1 MKKRVLSLFMVLV
14 LCLTLL
20 PTAAFAEGEDVS
32 ISGGVIGGG
41 ETGGEG
47 GGIYVAP
54 GSPTEGGGGTYI
66 PGEDT
71 RTEIWCVSKPD
82 SIGRSYDGTTDGDT
96 IPIDLTFTDGTNEI
110 KLKEGTGFTAKKTFD
125 SADAGWHTVTV
136 EIELIGE
143 AAVKYKLKAGEETF
157 TIGGNINKAYPKL
170 TVSLSQTTCTAG
182 EKILPLL
189 SVSGVQENA
198 AVTYYYA
205 PINSGYLE
213 FEGSEAV
220 PAIDENTA
228 ISDPGTYYV
237 YAKSGETKNY
247 EEDRSATVALT
258 VNEPTAASVTRA
270 DGTDGGT
277 YKTLPAALDAVQDGD
292 TVKLLA
298 DHTTNW
304 SDVEAGE
311 YATLAVV
318 KKALTLD
325 LNGMTV
331 DYLTVGEVVPDEAG
345 GILESCDG
353 NLTVV
358 DNAQGGSHGKIKDLK
373 FVKGSLAIQGG
384 RIGDSDGSNLTCNE
398 NSGTVTISGGMVCNV
413 TVGDGAAV
421 TVTGGTGH
429 AGKWFNDGTLNITG
443 GTFGNV
449 KFRNNGGTIAISGG
463 TFGTITNINGSS
475 SSPLMPLL
483 ADNYAFYQGDN
494 AQNST
499 EKTLTNVTVRPHTHS
514 FENGKCDCGVAAIVA
529 DNNNSCYSTL
539 QAALDAAADNA
550 SITSVTLGQDLT
562 ENVTFNGS
570 AAGALT
576 LNMNGHK
583 LEAEAGVPL
592 TVIGGTLCIEGAG
605 QINQNTASNANPF
618 PAIALTGGK
627 LVIAGDLTAQGG
639 YNSSSG
645 RKPAIRAEEGELD
658 LQGNVSLNGG
668 LTITG
673 TAKLTNPLTQGTF
686 YVDASETGYAI
697 AITASDN
704 YNKVL
709 ELLAKDHAFYGAND
723 SLADAGGARLRT
735 GTYTIKSHTCSYT
748 HNETNGMAFCNCGR
762 SHAHRDLSEETSVL
776 VNGICPI
783 CGYHCPHKNIGND
796 GVCTDC
802 HAKMVAKVTV
812 GETTTYTADLA
823 DALNKA
829 ANGTTITL
837 LADTEISAYVNIYAA
852 TATNADQMVVTLDLA
867 GHTVTSNYKPIVI
880 GADRNGTASH
890 YGTLKIVGTGNIT
903 LDYVTLDTREKGVLD
918 LTGWTGG
925 SISSVTVTRIGNKN
939 EGKLIVGKD
948 AGHIGSL
955 AFAFVNCPSAK
966 ITNTKLYGGSYGE
979 ITTITTGSGTPSLA
993 GLLPNGCVFK
1003 NADGSFADATAS
1015 RLSNV
1020 TVSACD
1026 HGGKKGFDISAT
1038 TCPHCGVAAVA
1049 ETALNDGEGRRF
1061 ADLQT
1066 ALDADRDGGAELT
1079 LLADVT
1085 GDYTIDGTQD
1095 TGLNLNGHSIKGTVT
1110 VEAAARSSTTLSNT
1124 ENTTTVSI
1132 DKVVAYSGAKLGGS
1146 KYPAVIGTLT
1156 LADTT
1161 KWKDI
1166 LYEPTRLGF
1175 RVTGADGTYKWY
1187 APNDVNGSQ
1196 LKNVIINSL
1205 PITSKN
1211 LAFKVNGTNVKK
1223 VERGT
1228 TVQLCASC
1236 NAKGADV
1243 YIYTGEI
1250 VGNNEPTYSQKKAE
1264 YKKIGTNW
1272 YYVVDL
1278 DANTIGT
1285 YDIYFTATKDGYSVT
1300 SSHKKLTVT
1309 KPNLSN
1315 AVITFRSSNESTYE
1329 PYRSTT
1335 TAPGFTVTYNGKPLK
1350 LGVDYTASGTAS
1362 SAGVST
1368 QTLTIKAVEGSD
1380 YTGSKTAEWRIV
1392 PHKAKVEVG
1401 DVIKAYDGTTD
1412 LPDGKISLVSAAG
1425 SAGYQAGLPLPL
1437 SEGNGFELTDAKY
1450 DSANASETEKN
1461 ISFTVKLTDTNYTFE
1476 DGTTEKAFTLN
1487 GADFDDKTFKINPAT
1502 IDLSHNRFEQTVF
1515 NDLAKT
1521 YEIDLKQ
1528 FLDTI
1533 LPEGGKYGD
1542 IQYGQ
1547 PSVLMDSA
1555 YYPVGGANIGNGKL
1569 RLSINKA
1576 ASSKQ
1581 GDEIGTV
1588 AVEVET
1594 TNYQPFMLTIHVIA
1608 KDKIVPVMDGTIS
1621 ASEITYGQTLAD
1633 SKLTVN
1639 GTMKDDGK
1647 TVEGTFEWTNPSTK
1661 PNKAGDYQAE
1671 WTFTPAEGYEEY
1683 ATATGTVIIKVKPA
1697 KLTVSVKASSMY
1709 YTGEEQIASIIASG
1723 ESVDSTPVTFTYSDK
1738 VDGDYT
1744 SNGPTFTDAGTYTV
1758 YYKAEAANHEPATGT
1773 FTVAIDPLP
1782 ISLLSV
1788 SSISKTYDGS
1798 ADVTLTA
1805 DKLTFFSKAAKT
1817 SNIKLPDTALSF
1829 SNAQFTKQ
1837 QADGSYLPSPEVG
1850 GGKAL
1855 SFTMTLTS
1863 DNYVFEGKS
1872 KGTTEV
1878 SDVFATDDVTR
1889 FTITKATAP
1898 TMQPIELTV
1907 INGLAKTYLVN
1918 LPALPTLG
1926 ENCTYGSIKYE
1937 ACNFDLIGE
1946 GGYANSTAMITSNDE
1961 FQLTVPAVESQTE
1974 GSVGTVGVKI
1984 TTDNYQDM
1992 HLTVEVIA
2000 KNKIVPVLDGE
2011 ITATPITFGQ
2021 ILRVSTI
2028 TGTMKDDGKTV
2039 EGTFEWTD
2047 PSTKP
2052 DKAGDYQ
2059 AEWTFTP
2066 AEGYEEYATA
2076 TGTVTVKVNKATP
2089 TFIAPTAQEN
2099 LTYTGQE
2106 QALITAGM
2114 TDHGTMQYSLTEN
2127 GTYSQDS
2134 PTGTDAGAYTVW
2146 YRVIGDA
2153 NHNDTAPASVA
2164 VRIGKKPLTITGV
2177 TAASKPYDGTTN
2189 ADISSVTFDNV
2200 TLNRGTDYTVTA
2212 NFDDA
2217 SVDSGKNI
2225 TATVTLME
2233 QAAKNYALEQSS
2245 FPTTGSI
2252 IKAAAPDFTK
2262 ETALTIVNGHE
2273 KTYTVALPA
2282 LPTLETPKEYGALTY
2297 EIGEIKLN
2305 DGYYTSGAK
2314 VENGELTLPIQKND
2328 VETTGSVGTVTV
2340 VIKSTNYEDITL
2352 TVNVSAKNRITP
2364 TGTPT
2369 LSKNAIIYGDAL
2381 NTIALS
2387 GKLHDNV
2394 NNVDVD
2400 GTFEWVDGTHIP
2412 VVGNGTYAAEWIF
2425 EPTDTEKYLTVSGR
2439 SNITVE
2445 KARQYGKLSM
2455 AGYTYGKTPSTPTL
2469 TDQTGDLNAQ
2479 VTYSYAAADSGS
2491 VQTWDISNPPAL
2503 NAGTYR
2509 MYASIGDTDNYYGFE
2524 AVYCEFVVAKAT
2536 PTYTVPT
2543 GLTAKYGQTLADV
2556 TLPDGWSWMD
2566 SSESV
2571 GGASTAAKTFQA
2583 KFTPKDTENY
2593 NTVENIELEVTVNKA
2608 DGGNLKTVE
2617 LEQKYTDASDHTYTP
2632 DWAGLPAGQDWT
2644 FSSEASIVLPK
2655 QDFAADG
2662 NLLTYAISGGK
2673 AGDKITL
2680 ILKASCDNYEDFT
2693 ITLNVTLTEKDD
2705 QKPLTITGN
2714 TSVIYGE
2721 KLTLTTT
2728 GGSGMGAVTYRI
2740 DNAIS
2745 TGEATIDPNT
2755 GVLTP
2760 VKVGSVSV
2768 IATKAGDNNYNDVT
2782 SAPFVLMIKPATPT
2796 GEPKYTKITTSGK
2809 TLKDVTLTIE
2819 GSTLNPSDGKLEW
2832 VDDKG
2837 EPLSDDTTVKANT
2850 TYKWCFTPDD
2860 DNYTTLTGEVELYH
2874 KSSSGGG
2881 WYDSC
2886 YTIKATAGA
2895 GGSISPSGN
2904 VSVREGGD
2912 QTFTITPDKGYAVA
2926 NVKIDG
2932 KSIGAV
2938 KSYTF
2943 ENVSSPH
2950 TIEAIFVK
2958 GTASASTGDS
2968 SNLPLWSALLLAST
2982 LALAGAVH
2990 LKRKRAR

>member
-71 RTEIWCVSKPD
+71 RTEIWCTMKP
-82 SIGRSYDGTTDGDT
+82 SLIQRNYDGTTDGGK
-96 IPIDLTFTDGTNEI
+96 ISIDLGFTDGTNTFE
-110 KLKEGTGFTAKKTFD
+110 LTEGTGFTAKKTFD
-125 SADAGWHTVTV
+125 SADAGRHTVTV
-136 EIELIGE
+136 EIELIGD
-143 AAVKYKLKAGEETF
+143 AAAKYRLKAGEETF
-157 TIGGNINKAYPKL
+157 TIGGYIDKAYPDL
-170 TVSLSQTTCTAG
+170 TVTLSKAACTAG

-189 SVSGVQENA
+189 SVEGAPQDAE
-198 AVTYYYA
+198 VTYYYLA
-205 PINSGYLE
+205 SE
-213 FEGSEAV
+213 FKSWAGSSDVEGSEAM
-220 PAIDENTA
+220 PKIDENTA
-228 ISDPGTYYV
+228 ISEPGTYYV
-237 YAKSGETKNY
+237 YAKTAETTNY
-247 EEDRSATVALT
+247 EENRSATVELT
-258 VNEPTAASVTRA
+258 VTEPAAASVTKA

-277 YKTLPAALDAVQDGD
+277 YKTLPAALDAAQDGD

-318 KKALTLD
+318 RKTLTLD

-331 DYLTVGEVVPDEAG
+331 DYLTVGDVVPDEEG
-345 GILESCDG
+345 GILESYDG

-358 DNAQGGSHGKIKDLK
+358 DNAQGGSCGKIKDLE

-384 RIGDSDGSNLTCNE
+384 RIGDSLTCDR
-398 NSGTVTISGGMVCNV
+398 NSGTVAISGGTVCYV
-413 TVGDGAAV
+413 TVGDGATV

-429 AGKWFNDGTLNITG
+429 AGTWYNDGTLNITD

-449 KFRNNGGTIAISGG
+449 KFLNNGGTIAISGG

-475 SSPLMPLL
+475 SIPLMPLL

-514 FENGKCDCGVAAIVA
+514 FENGKCDCGVAAIVV
-529 DNNNSCYSTL
+529 DNNNSCYNTL
-539 QAALDAAADNA
+539 QAALGAAADNA

-562 ENVTFNGS
+562 EDITFSGS
-570 AAGALT
+570 AAGSLT

-583 LEAEAGVPL
+583 LETEAGVPL
-592 TVIGGTLCIEGAG
+592 TVTGGTLRIEGAG
-605 QINQNTASNANPF
+605 EINQNTAPNATAF
-618 PAIALTGGK
+618 PAISLTGGK
-627 LVIAGDLTAQGG
+627 LVITGDLTAQGG
-639 YNSSSG
+639 YDSSSG
-645 RKPAIRAEEGELD
+645 RKPAIYATDGELD

-686 YVDASETGYAI
+686 YVDASETGNAI
-697 AITASDN
+697 AITDSEVPGGEVYKKA
-704 YNKVL
+704 L
-709 ELLAKDHAFYGAND
+709 ELLAKDYAFYRANG
-723 SLADAGGARLRT
+723 SLADASGPKLRT

-748 HNETNGMAFCNCGR
+748 HDETYGIAYCNCGR
-762 SHAHRDLSEETSVL
+762 RHAHRDLSDEKSVL
-776 VNGICPI
+776 VNGVCPI
-783 CGYHCPHKNIGND
+783 CGYHCPHNTVD
-796 GVCTDC
+796 ETTLSCSDC
-802 HAKMVAKVTV
+802 GAKVVAKVEV
-812 GETTTYTADLA
+812 EGSEPTYAFDLA
-823 DALNKA
+823 SAFQNA
-829 ANGTTITL
+829 ANGTTIKL
-837 LADTEISAYVNIYAA
+837 LANTMLPDGIYVSK
-852 TATNADQMVVTLDLA
+852 TLTLDLD
-867 GHTVTSNYKPIVI
+867 GHSLSGYSLNVGGLTATSQVRTGNLTVIDSSGGN
-880 GADRNGTASH
+880 GAVGVTVRDG
-890 YGTLKIVGTGNIT
+890 GTLVFDPKNDHTTLLQLEVWGGT
-903 LDYVTLDTREKGVLD
+903 VE
-918 LTGWTGG
+918 
-925 SISSVTVTRIGNKN
+925 
-939 EGKLIVGKD
+939 
-948 AGHIGSL
+948 
-955 AFAFVNCPSAK
+955 
-966 ITNTKLYGGSYGE
+966 LYGGKILRSGLQLNNG
-979 ITTITTGSGTPSLA
+979 ITLGNLLPQKA
-993 GLLPNGCVFK
+993 GLAYYRDDTQLTQEE
-1003 NADGSFADATAS
+1003 AAS
-1015 RLSNV
+1015 Q
-1020 TVSACD
+1020 TCD
-1026 HGGKKGFDISAT
+1026 LVVKSCSHGGKNGFDNNSTA
-1038 TCPHCGVAAVA
+1038 CPYCNAPAVA
-1049 ETALNDGEGRRF
+1049 ETALYNGEGNRLQRRF

-1066 ALDADRDGGAELT
+1066 ALDADRDGGATLK

-1110 VEAAARSSTTLSNT
+1110 VKAAAGSNTTTLSNT
-1124 ENTTTVSI
+1124 KNTTTVSI
-1132 DKVVAYSGAKLGGS
+1132 DNVVAYKGAKLAGS

-1161 KWKDI
+1161 EWKDI
-1166 LYEPTRLGF
+1166 LQQPTRLGF
-1175 RVTGADGTYKWY
+1175 KITSADGTYKWY
-1187 APNDVNGSQ
+1187 APNDVKDSQ
-1196 LKNVIINSL
+1196 LNNVIINSL
-1205 PITSKN
+1205 PITSKTLN
-1211 LAFKVNGTNVKK
+1211 LKVDGKNLTGNSPK

-1250 VGNNEPTYSQKKAE
+1250 VGNNVPTYSQKKAE

-1278 DANTIGT
+1278 DANKIGTT

-1315 AVITFRSSNESTYE
+1315 AEITFPDGNEAAFNYW
-1329 PYRSTT
+1329 
-1335 TAPGFTVTYNGKPLK
+1335 TATDVPMFVVTYKGQTLEKDK
-1350 LGVDYTASGTAS
+1350 DFTIAGGDSFSGVGPC
-1362 SAGVST
+1362 
-1368 QTLTIKAVEGSD
+1368 TLTIKATDDGD
-1380 YTGSKTAEWRIV
+1380 YTGSKSADW
-1392 PHKAKVEVG
+1392 KVRPLKVAASVG
-1401 DVIKAYDGTTD
+1401 NIIKTYDGTTD
-1412 LPDGKISLVSAAG
+1412 LPANAKITFKSADSYYTG
-1425 SAGYQAGLPLPL
+1425 RILPLAK
-1437 SEGNGFELTDAKY
+1437 DADYEVLNAHY
-1450 DSANASETEKN
+1450 DSADASTEEKT
-1461 ISFTVKLTDTNYTFE
+1461 ISFTIKLKNAGYVFK
-1476 DGTTEKAFTLN
+1476 DGTTQKDFTLN
-1487 GADFDDKTFKINPAT
+1487 GADFDDKIFQINKAT
-1502 IDLSHNRFEQTVF
+1502 APMNNPIGTLNIINGTCQTYTYDF
-1515 NDLAKT
+1515 NN
-1521 YEIDLKQ
+1521 
-1528 FLDTI
+1528 I
-1533 LPEGGKYGD
+1533 LPGLPGGKYGT
-1542 IQYGQ
+1542 ISYGQ
-1547 PSVLMDSA
+1547 ADISLVSQSGYYYDETIVEFKKGVLTLAQFYAKD
-1555 YYPVGGANIGNGKL
+1555 GKMTG
-1569 RLSINKA
+1569 R
-1576 ASSKQ
+1576 
-1581 GDEIGTV
+1581 IGTV
-1588 AVEVET
+1588 KVNVTT
-1594 TNYQPFMLTIHVIA
+1594 TNYADFQLKLVLNAVDQIKPE
-1608 KDKIVPVMDGTIS
+1608 PDGTIT
-1621 ASEITYGQTLAD
+1621 ASEITYGDTL
-1633 SKLTVN
+1633 SKSEISGKMKDPNTGDAVN
-1639 GTMKDDGK
+1639 GT
-1647 TVEGTFEWTNPSTK
+1647 FAWTNGTIK
-1661 PNKAGDYQAE
+1661 PDAGDYPAS

-1683 ATATGTVIIKVKPA
+1683 ATATGTVTIKVKPA
-1697 KLTVSVKASSMY
+1697 KLTVSVKASSAY
-1709 YTGEEQIASIIASG
+1709 YNGEAQIASIIASG
-1723 ESVDSTPVTFTYSDK
+1723 QSVDSTPVAFTYSDK
-1738 VDGDYT
+1738 VDGNYT
-1744 SNGPTFTDAGTYTV
+1744 SGGPTFTDAGTYTA

-1773 FTVAIDPLP
+1773 FTVTIDPLP

-1805 DKLTFFSKAAKT
+1805 DKLTFFSKTAKAT
-1817 SNIKLPDTALSF
+1817 NIKLPDTAITF
-1829 SNAQFTKQ
+1829 TNARFTKK

-1855 SFTMTLTS
+1855 SFTMMLTS
-1863 DNYVFEGKS
+1863 NNYVFEGKS

-1878 SDVFATDDVTR
+1878 SDVFATDDVNR
-1889 FTITKATAP
+1889 FTITKAAAP
-1898 TMQPIELTV
+1898 GSGLHPAVTV
-1907 INGLAKTYLVN
+1907 INDLAKTYEMVL
-1918 LPALPTLG
+1918 
-1926 ENCTYGSIKYE
+1926 
-1937 ACNFDLIGE
+1937 
-1946 GGYANSTAMITSNDE
+1946 SNDYLPKLSSPCE
-1961 FQLTVPAVESQTE
+1961 YGNVSYSLRGTYLTDGYKDTVQAEVVEENSQYKLKLTVPAVDYDKVS
-1974 GSVGTVGVKI
+1974 SVGTIDVRVTSDNYRDFYLTIGVKTKNKDVPVPDGPISASDI
-1984 TTDNYQDM
+1984 TYGQALNDSKIAGKMKAGGKAIDGTFTWTDGTIKPDANDNY
-1992 HLTVEVIA
+1992 E
-2000 KNKIVPVLDGE
+2000 
-2011 ITATPITFGQ
+2011 
-2021 ILRVSTI
+2021 
-2028 TGTMKDDGKTV
+2028 
-2039 EGTFEWTD
+2039 
-2047 PSTKP
+2047 
-2052 DKAGDYQ
+2052 

-2066 AEGYEEYATA
+2066 AAGYEKYATA
-2076 TGTVTVKVNKATP
+2076 TGTVTIKVNKATP
-2089 TFIAPTAQEN
+2089 TFTAPTAQEN

-2106 QALITAGM
+2106 QALITAGSV
-2114 TDHGTMQYSLTEN
+2114 TDYGTMQYSLTEN
-2127 GTYSQDS
+2127 GTYSQDI

-2189 ADISSVTFDNV
+2189 ADITGVTFDNV

-2273 KTYTVALPA
+2273 KTYTVTLPA

-2340 VIKSTNYEDITL
+2340 VIKSANYEDITL

-2714 TSVIYGE
+2714 ISVIYGE

-2796 GEPKYTKITTSGK
+2796 GEPNYTKITTSGK
-2809 TLKDVTLTIE
+2809 TLKDVTLIIE

-2837 EPLSDDTTVKANT
+2837 EPLPDDTTVKANT
-2850 TYKWCFTPDD
+2850 TYKWRFTPDD

-2881 WYDSC
+2881 WYDSY